1 MWTVTS
7 DGSSLKIT
15 NLDEPLILTTYN
27 INQKV
32 DPEPGS
38 SLGPS
43 QIVENE
49 PSPPKEG
56 HY

>member
-27 INQKV
+27 INQKI
-32 DPEPGS
+32 DSKPGS

-43 QIVENE
+43 QIVETE
-49 PSPPKEG
+49 PSPPKKG
-56 HY
+56 QY

>member
-15 NLDEPLILTTYN
+15 KLILTTYN
-27 INQKV
+27 INQKI
-32 DPEPGS
+32 DSKPGS

-43 QIVENE
+43 QIVETE
-49 PSPPKEG
+49 PSPPKKG
-56 HY
+56 QY

>member
-7 DGSSLKIT
+7 DGSNLKIT
-15 NLDEPLILTTYN
+15 KLDEPLILTTYN

-43 QIVENE
+43 QIVETE
-49 PSPPKEG
+49 PSPPKRDQD
-56 HY
+56 